1 MKVILKRIAPL
12 QAGKILAVIYGIFSL
27 IFAPFMILGA
37 LFGKDGGIAAALL
50 IVPMMLL
57 YVVLGFIGGVVGAW
71 IYNLV
76 GGWVGG
82 LELEFEREDFQT
94 LPD

>member
-12 QAGKILAVIYGIFSL
+12 QAGKILAAIYGLFSL

-37 LFGKDGGIAAALL
+37 LFGKDGGIMAALL
-50 IVPMMLL
+50 VIPLMIL
-57 YVVLGFIGGVVGAW
+57 YVIFGFIGGVIGSW

-76 GGWVGG
+76 AGWMGG
-82 LELEFEREDFQT
+82 LEVEVEREDFQMIS
-94 LPD
+94 D